1 MNKQDAFQDI
11 GSKLFPINRYP
22 DQRSFQ
28 QARNDKRNILDISDV
43 TKTLGKTDILP
54 DQFPRLLTAPMND
67 HATSHGVS
75 VCPDHLCEVASAG
88 GDDVHIGHRV
98 VTDLPEPGLYGEP
111 PVGSLV
117 QLSYITEQ
125 VLTFEYINQIK

>member
-1 MNKQDAFQDI
+1 M
-11 GSKLFPINRYP
+11 
-22 DQRSFQ
+22 
-28 QARNDKRNILDISDV
+28 DISDV
-43 TKTLGKTDILP
+43 TNINDNRYQLP
-54 DQFPRLLTAPMND
+54 DQFPLVLTAPMND

-88 GDDVHIGHRV
+88 CDDVLIGHWV
-98 VTDLPEPGLYGEP
+98 VTDLPEPGLYCEP